1 VRQPRLLK
9 LVSKGRVGP
18 PDFRYRDLQVA
29 VEVAKVP
36 SLGIALTPG
45 SGRAREPAAAVA
57 TTLTQLPVI
66 APTSPH
72 PPGPNAGVICC
83 VLQELLFVFFRASDS
98 PTCPRR
104 ARSMPRSMESARS
117 AFYKKRAPFPESCRW
132 QLELEQA
139 ANGGRRVVSLRLYEI
154 RDFGR
159 VFDTQRIWLGVATAL
174 AWIACESQFTAWLT
188 RGSIIVPGQN
198 QLSVV

>member
-1 VRQPRLLK
+1 MRQPRLLK

-57 TTLTQLPVI
+57 TTLTQLSVI

-72 PPGPNAGVICC
+72 PPGPNAGVICG
-83 VLQELLFVFFRASDS
+83 VLQELLFVFSGRVTA
-98 PTCPRR
+98 RR
-104 ARSMPRSMESARS
+104 APDAPVPCPVQW
-117 AFYKKRAPFPESCRW
+117 KVRAPLFIKRGPLSPSHAGGNLNLSR
-132 QLELEQA
+132 LPMA
-139 ANGGRRVVSLRLYEI
+139 AEG
-154 RDFGR
+154 
-159 VFDTQRIWLGVATAL
+159 
-174 AWIACESQFTAWLT
+174 
-188 RGSIIVPGQN
+188 
-198 QLSVV
+198 

>member
-1 VRQPRLLK
+1 MRQPRLLK

-36 SLGIALTPG
+36 SRALGIALTPG

-57 TTLTQLPVI
+57 TTLTQLSVI

-83 VLQELLFVFFRASDS
+83 VLQEPRLLLVFSGRVTAL
-98 PTCPRR
+98 
-104 ARSMPRSMESARS
+104 
-117 AFYKKRAPFPESCRW
+117 RAPDAP
-132 QLELEQA
+132 
-139 ANGGRRVVSLRLYEI
+139 
-154 RDFGR
+154 
-159 VFDTQRIWLGVATAL
+159 
-174 AWIACESQFTAWLT
+174 
-188 RGSIIVPGQN
+188 VPCPVQWKVRAP
-198 QLSVV
+198 LFL